1 MKKIL
6 VMLAVLVCMP
16 ASGMA
21 YNPGMRVQKVGCCL
35 NKHQVRNAIYSA
47 LRQNNWYIHD
57 ETDNSFMTTIRCNYE
72 DIDVLFKYTDQE
84 YSIGSDERD
93 ATANYVYCI
102 DKTIQP
108 INDKIHRNIKRSN
121 QRTVR
126 KR

>member
-6 VMLAVLVCMP
+6 MILAVLVCMP
-16 ASGMA
+16 ATSMA
-21 YNPGMRVQKVGCCL
+21 YTQGMRVQNVGYRL

-72 DIDVLFKYTDQE
+72 DIDVLFQYTDKE
-84 YSIGSDERD
+84 YRIGSDERD

-108 INDKIHRNIKRSN
+108 VNDRIRKNINRMGR
-121 QRTVR
+121 RTVR